1 MRGRDFCPRIN
12 GLFDPEVRSVV
23 ISDIRRRRRLWV
35 WIDADGEP

>member
-1 MRGRDFCPRIN
+1 MRRRDFCPRID

-23 ISDIRRRRRLWV
+23 ISGIRRGRRLRV